1 MVTITID
8 GGDLDIQVNGIHKL
22 WALKSS
28 LRVPLSDVRDAR
40 HDPERARRIMPGL
53 RLPGTHVPSVYT
65 AGTYYQADFRPDFWT
80 VRNPDR
86 AVVIQC
92 REGAA
97 YDEIIVEVEDPA
109 ATVELIRSVIGG
121 PRSTDFSGNRGRL

>member
-1 MVTITID
+1 MEID
-8 GGDLDIQVNGIHKL
+8 GEFLEVQVQGLHKM

-28 LRVPLSDVRDAR
+28 LRVPLADIRDVR
-40 HDPERARRIMPGL
+40 HDPERARRLIPGL
-53 RLPGTHVPSVYT
+53 RVPGTHIPYVYT

-86 AVVIQC
+86 AIVIQC

-97 YDEIIVEVEDPA
+97 YDEIIVEVEDPHR
-109 ATVELIRSVIGG
+109 TVEMIRSAVGG
-121 PRSTDFSGNRGRL
+121 GAAGA

>member
-1 MVTITID
+1 MVRID
-8 GGDLDIQVNGIHKL
+8 IAGAALEIQVQGVHKL

-28 LRVPLSDVRDAR
+28 LQVPLSDVREVR
-40 HDPERARRIMPGL
+40 HDPERARRLLPGL
-53 RLPGTHVPSVYT
+53 RMPGTHLPYVYT

-80 VRNPDR
+80 VRDPDR
-86 AVVIQC
+86 AIVIQC

-109 ATVELIRSVIGG
+109 GTVEMIRAAIG
-121 PRSTDFSGNRGRL
+121 PSG

>member
-1 MVTITID
+1 MVTIRID
-8 GGDLDIQVNGIHKL
+8 GEALDIQVQGVHKL

-28 LRVPLSDVRDAR
+28 LRVPLSYVRDVR
-40 HDPERARRIMPGL
+40 HDPERARRFMPGL
-53 RLPGTHVPSVYT
+53 RLPGTHIPYVYT

-80 VRNPDR
+80 VRDADR
-86 AVVIQC
+86 AIVIQC

-109 ATVELIRSVIGG
+109 GTVEMIHRAIGG
-121 PRSTDFSGNRGRL
+121 TSPAS